1 MFRKD
6 KSLYTDVYSFF
17 VLRKKIDKKRA
28 ENIFKLLRVDD
39 TFKTTSENRMLD
51 INQKLKKHLKNFF
64 KKKVMICD
72 FGISSGQS
80 TYELFLDIGKPKI
93 KKIYGF
99 DKQIYLHIY
108 KFNKFIFLF
117 SKNKKLLMVEYDK
130 YCLRYRYFYIFKKFE
145 KVLLF
150 IFNFMKKNLRISEV
164 LIKNFKKNNIFKFI
178 EQDIFNV
185 QNKYHNL
192 FDVVRVSNLLNYSY
206 FSEKN

>member
-1 MFRKD
+1 
-6 KSLYTDVYSFF
+6 
-17 VLRKKIDKKRA
+17 
-28 ENIFKLLRVDD
+28 
-39 TFKTTSENRMLD
+39 
-51 INQKLKKHLKNFF
+51 
-64 KKKVMICD
+64 MICD

-150 IFNFMKKNLRISEV
+150 IFNFMKKKFE
-164 LIKNFKKNNIFKFI
+164 NFRGINKK
-178 EQDIFNV
+178 
-185 QNKYHNL
+185 L
-192 FDVVRVSNLLNYSY
+192 
-206 FSEKN
+206 